1 MATKAFTNIVEA
13 IDGASRIAFGLLT
26 PFLGSKRSR
35 WGATD
40 EEVRRT
46 LPGDDLVPNSKS
58 GFTHAITINAPALD
72 VWPWIVQMGQGRG
85 GFYSYELLENI
96 VGCDIHNADRI
107 IPELQNLKVGDIIK
121 LHPTFPEYPVASIE
135 PCRALV
141 LNQLT
146 DQQTGE
152 VLTPG
157 DRIPPRFVNSTWS
170 WLLEQRDEGT
180 TRLISR
186 FRNDFSP
193 SFGNRMGYASPLIEA
208 ISNTMGRKMLLG
220 IKQRAEATARAN
232 NE

>member
-1 MATKAFTNIVEA
+1 MATKAFTNVVEA
-13 IDGASRIAFGLLT
+13 IDGAARIAFALLT
-26 PFLGSKRSR
+26 PFLGSRRSR
-35 WGATD
+35 WGATN

-46 LPGDDLVPNSKS
+46 LPGDDLVPDSKG
-58 GFTHAITINAPALD
+58 GFTHAITIDAPAPD

-96 VGCDIHNADRI
+96 AGCDIHNADRI
-107 IPELQNLKVGDIIK
+107 IPELQDLKVGDIIK
-121 LHPTFPEYPVASIE
+121 LHPTFPGYPVASIE

-146 DQQTGE
+146 DQETAE
-152 VLTPG
+152 VLKPG
-157 DRIPPRFVNSTWS
+157 DRTPPRFVNSTWS
-170 WLLEQRDEGT
+170 WLLEQHDDRT

-220 IKQRAEATARAN
+220 IKQRIETAARSN